1 MRVCVVVDSVAV
13 ARATT
18 RGIGVW
24 FGVVARA
31 VAVRAAVPEFVARA
45 VVARVV
51 ADFVVSV
58 VLRGVNVDVRIAV
71 RVDFVELAR
80 RCVVFVVPFF
90 AREATPPSRTAAYVP
105 PVSPRHNATKIRTFF
120 ISDEMLANL

>member
-1 MRVCVVVDSVAV
+1 MV
-13 ARATT
+13 ARAD
-18 RGIGVW
+18 V
-24 FGVVARA
+24 
-31 VAVRAAVPEFVARA
+31 VRAALFTVARA

-51 ADFVVSV
+51 ADFVVV
-58 VLRGVNVDVRIAV
+58 ATPRGVNVDVRAAV
-71 RVDFVELAR
+71 RADFVELVS

-90 AREATPPSRTAAYVP
+90 ARVATPPSRTAPYVP